1 MTNTNDPI
9 NAAAL
14 RASQDRR
21 LAALRATTTIM
32 PDRPTDRSRNGLRA
46 ATRRSTRR
54 IIR

>member
-9 NAAAL
+9 SRDSL

-21 LAALRATTTIM
+21 LAELRATTTTM
-32 PDRPTDRSRNGLRA
+32 PDRPTDRSRNGLR
-46 ATRRSTRR
+46 TPRSPRRR

>member
-1 MTNTNDPI
+1 MNNEPI
-9 NAAAL
+9 NRDAL

-21 LAALRATTTIM
+21 LADLRATTTTM
-32 PDRPTDRSRNGLRA
+32 PDRPTDRSRNGMRA